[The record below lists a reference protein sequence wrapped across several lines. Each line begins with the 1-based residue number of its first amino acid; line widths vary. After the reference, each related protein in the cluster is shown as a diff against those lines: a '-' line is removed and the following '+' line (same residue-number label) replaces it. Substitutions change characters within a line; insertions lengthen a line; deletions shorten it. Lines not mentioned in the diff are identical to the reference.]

1 MPENWS
7 SVDLHL
13 DGVAGGRGRA
23 LAESIRAAIRSG
35 RLRAGEP
42 VPSSRALA
50 ADVGVARGTVTAV
63 YDQLAIEGYLQVTP
77 RGVTR
82 VGGPFLAR
90 QEEVSSTKQPTEPQ
104 LTDLQPGRPDLTMFP
119 RSAWI
124 AATRSV
130 LRAAPASA
138 LDYGHP
144 AGHVALRAALAAYL
158 GRTRGVVT
166 DPDRLVICNG
176 YGQALFLLATLL
188 RERGGTAFGLENP
201 SLPQFGKTIRRAGL
215 TPRPVGVDA
224 AGPII
229 ADIADIPDPGLV
241 VTPGQQAI
249 LGTATHPK
257 RRTALAALAG
267 DLLVVEDDY
276 NGEFRYDR
284 HPAGALQA
292 LNPDHM
298 VYVGTAS
305 KSLAPGLRLAWLAL
319 PPSLVEPVTAIKAD
333 VDRHTSTVDC
343 LVLADLIEKGG
354 YDRQIRRARAHY
366 RRRRNRLLA
375 ALAGTDAR
383 PWPNSVAAGM
393 HVMLRVPPGRDE
405 EEVLATA
412 TRNGLRL
419 RGLRSYL
426 WAEADLDP
434 GIAVGYA
441 TPPEHAFTTA
451 LDALVRTFTTP
462 ARGPS
467 RRAGSGTS
475 PSTRPAPSPDRSRA

>member
-1 MPENWS
+1 MPESWS

-13 DGVAGGRGRA
+13 DDVAGGRGRA
-23 LAESIRAAIRSG
+23 LAESIRTAIRSG

-42 VPSSRALA
+42 MPSSRALA

-90 QEEVSSTKQPTEPQ
+90 QPDVSSTKQLTEPP
-104 LTDLQPGRPDLTMFP
+104 LIDLRPGRPDLTLFP
-119 RSAWI
+119 RSAWV

-144 AGHVALRAALAAYL
+144 AGPPTLRNALAAYL

-176 YGQALFLLATLL
+176 YGQALFLLATLI
-188 RERGGTAFGLENP
+188 REQGGTALGLENP
-201 SLPQFGKTIRRAGL
+201 SLPQFARTIRRAGL
-215 TPRPVGVDA
+215 TPCPIAADADGPVIDGLDA
-224 AGPII
+224 AGL
-229 ADIADIPDPGLV
+229 A

-257 RRTALAALAG
+257 RRAALAALAG
-267 DLLVVEDDY
+267 DLLVIEDDY

-292 LNPDHM
+292 LNPDHI

-333 VDRHTSTVDC
+333 VDRHTATVDC
-343 LVLADLIEKGG
+343 LVLAELIEKGG
-354 YDRQIRRARAHY
+354 YDRQIRRARTHY
-366 RRRRNRLLA
+366 RRRRDRLLA
-375 ALAGTDAR
+375 ALAGTDAQ

-405 EEVLATA
+405 DEVLATA

-419 RGLRSYL
+419 LGLHSYA

-441 TPPEHAFTTA
+441 APPEHAFATA

-462 ARGPS
+462 GRGPS

-475 PSTRPAPSPDRSRA
+475 PSTRPAPSPGRSRA